1 MELLIAK
8 SLRDRS
14 LFIGGGGGG
23 GLGDFRRGPEI
34 LAAKEGGSRSNC

>member
-14 LFIGGGGGG
+14 LFIGGGGG